1 MAPDGEKILYKDLSY
16 RIMGLAMQ
24 VHKELGFGFLEK
36 VYENALM
43 VIFRRKVIKA
53 IQQAPLTVHF
63 LDEVVGEY
71 YADIMVEDRI
81 ILELKTVAKIT
92 DVHRSQTLNYLK
104 ATGMKLAIILNFG
117 KESLEYER
125 LAY

>member
-1 MAPDGEKILYKDLSY
+1 
-16 RIMGLAMQ
+16 
-24 VHKELGFGFLEK
+24 
-36 VYENALM
+36 
-43 VIFRRKVIKA
+43 VIKA

-117 KESLEYER
+117 KESLESER